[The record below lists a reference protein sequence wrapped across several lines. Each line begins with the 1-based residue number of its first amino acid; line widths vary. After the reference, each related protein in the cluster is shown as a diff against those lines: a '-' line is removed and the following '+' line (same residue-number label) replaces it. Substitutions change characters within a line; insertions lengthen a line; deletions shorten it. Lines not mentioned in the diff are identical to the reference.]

1 MLQRLILGEIKILSL
16 GLTFNGAYETAKQSI
31 SCSFVA
37 FASDTDRENDQ
48 RRLGMNLS
56 VPFALRRVALL
67 LEMTTFE
74 GLQDVVH
81 RDALDD
87 ILEFIIKLNRLA

>member
-1 MLQRLILGEIKILSL
+1 
-16 GLTFNGAYETAKQSI
+16 
-31 SCSFVA
+31 
-37 FASDTDRENDQ
+37 
-48 RRLGMNLS
+48 MNLS
-56 VPFALRRVALL
+56 VPFALRRVTLL

-87 ILEFIIKLNRLA
+87 ILEFIIKLNRLV

>member
-1 MLQRLILGEIKILSL
+1 
-16 GLTFNGAYETAKQSI
+16 
-31 SCSFVA
+31 
-37 FASDTDRENDQ
+37 
-48 RRLGMNLS
+48 MNLS
-56 VPFALRRVALL
+56 VPFSLRRVTLL

-87 ILEFIIKLNRLA
+87 ILEFVFKLYRIVVLEDGVSTYLRLVFLVWV